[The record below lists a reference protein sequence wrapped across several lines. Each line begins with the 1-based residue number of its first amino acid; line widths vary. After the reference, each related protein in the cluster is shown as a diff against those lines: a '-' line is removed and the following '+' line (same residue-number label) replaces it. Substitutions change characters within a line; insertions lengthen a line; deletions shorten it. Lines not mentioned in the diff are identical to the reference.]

1 MRSKRL
7 FLAVAA
13 CMLVVVTGAMVVV
26 IFLYQPTYKLRL
38 EKFSYE
44 TYMEDH
50 ILHILVSVDINN
62 PTDEEFR
69 VDIHLEQEVTAY
81 TLERIAQDKT
91 LLSNEVFTAQFLIDE
106 HAGVNLDK
114 NFHIFVEERDTQELL
129 LDIWV
134 KAEES

>member
-1 MRSKRL
+1 
-7 FLAVAA
+7 
-13 CMLVVVTGAMVVV
+13 MLVVVTVAMVVV
-26 IFLYQPTYKLRL
+26 IFLYQPAYKLRL

-44 TYMEDH
+44 TYTEDH
-50 ILHILVSVDINN
+50 VLHILFSVDINN

-81 TLERIAQDKT
+81 TWERIAHDKT

-114 NFHIFVEERDTQELL
+114 NFHIFVEERDNQEELL
-129 LDIWV
+129 DTWA